1 MQLLANLAGTKVFL
15 IFPADAK
22 EFFLS
27 NDDLNYAAVR
37 QSAHIMQD
45 LRRNWSSWSY
55 GALGFEGTWEELVN
69 ELLNT
74 GSVSVSG
81 FEICSDEEFED
92 WDEAEKWLENK
103 SGYDIR
109 QLRPDYW
116 VAVDTDGEGICVW
129 EMDDIDDALAVDP
142 ANTAFYTTEGRL
154 DRDSC
159 GEIYI
164 VSDEAPVAGEYKNHI
179 LLY

>member
-1 MQLLANLAGTKVFL
+1 MKLLADLAGTKVYL
-15 IFPADAK
+15 ISPSVAQDFYLNNDN
-22 EFFLS
+22 LS
-27 NDDLNYAAVR
+27 QVAIR
-37 QSAHIMQD
+37 QTAHIRRD

-55 GALGFEGTWEELVN
+55 GALGFEGTWEQLVN

-81 FEICSDEEFED
+81 FEISSEDRFED
-92 WDEAEKWLENK
+92 YDEAEWWLENK

-109 QLRPDYW
+109 QLRRDYW
-116 VAVDTDGEGICVW
+116 VVVDTEVRGICVW
-129 EMDDIDDALAVDP
+129 EMDYIEDALAVDP
-142 ANTAFYTTEGRL
+142 QYTEFRSKEGRL
-154 DRDSC
+154 DRDKC

-164 VSDEAPVAGEYKNHI
+164 VSDSAPVEGEYKNYI

>member
-1 MQLLANLAGTKVFL
+1 MQLLADLAGTKVYL
-15 IFPADAK
+15 ISPADAQD
-22 EFFLS
+22 FYLN
-27 NDDLNYAAVR
+27 NDDLSQVAIR
-37 QSAHIMQD
+37 QTAHIMRD

-81 FEICSDEEFED
+81 FEIMSDETFED
-92 WDEAEKWLENK
+92 WDEAEAWLENE

-109 QLRPDYW
+109 PLRQDYW
-116 VAVDTDGEGICVW
+116 VVVDTDGRGICVW
-129 EMDDIDDALAVDP
+129 EMDYIEDALAVDP
-142 ANTAFYTTEGRL
+142 QYTEFRSKEGRL

-164 VSDEAPVAGEYKNHI
+164 VGDTAPVEGEHKNYI
-179 LLY
+179 LIY